1 VAAGLLGLSER
12 TVRDWME
19 RGPLDPVPGAKP
31 ARVSTASLA
40 HVVPL
45 VARLREMGQDRD
57 LLRALVERLEDDRVR
72 SLPRVKK
79 SLDQMRRGDYEFVSS
94 ADL

>member
-1 VAAGLLGLSER
+1 
-12 TVRDWME
+12 
-19 RGPLDPVPGAKP
+19 
-31 ARVSTASLA
+31 
-40 HVVPL
+40 
-45 VARLREMGQDRD
+45 MGQDRD

>member
-1 VAAGLLGLSER
+1 EL
-12 TVRDWME
+12 
-19 RGPLDPVPGAKP
+19 VPGAKP

-40 HVVPL
+40 RVVPPVKEL
-45 VARLREMGQDRD
+45 QAMGQDRD

-79 SLDQMRRGDYEFVSS
+79 SLAQMHQGDYQLVSS